1 MLDQILKNK
10 AGPERAEIMKK
21 ACQVRVYE
29 RKKFVR
35 EKDCREI
42 GFILSPPPTVIP
54 LRDSLNEFLVMDT
67 PHFLSTTVILC
78 CVFYRILTLF
88 WRKHYNYRS
97 RMITSRLVLS
107 ALTVWL
113 LCFRNSW
120 MPFPLCINSIHILS
134 LCVSTPSQP
143 STITLDTLRV
153 HDRYYCSF
161 KSALSGCVAVARRES
176 MRMRERASYYSL
188 PITVSLQVY
197 NISVIDGCSEVRSLS
212 TVSSLHF
219 FLSWKWP
226 SHSGSNA
233 RTIPRIITRY
243 RQCVSQFVLP
253 YTSISITVFLYLCY
267 RIPISR
273 LLYPYIHVTLSLH
286 LGYRIPLYLLPY
298 PYSEWGNQIP

>member
-107 ALTVWL
+107 DPTVCL
-113 LCFRNSW
+113 LCYILWNLSETSNFSHRIKQCIFRLWNDQTPPS
-120 MPFPLCINSIHILS
+120 LS
-134 LCVSTPSQP
+134 RRNTEQCWWRCALFETYCQP
-143 STITLDTLRV
+143 
-153 HDRYYCSF
+153 
-161 KSALSGCVAVARRES
+161 
-176 MRMRERASYYSL
+176 
-188 PITVSLQVY
+188 
-197 NISVIDGCSEVRSLS
+197 ISVIIDMKLSLY
-212 TVSSLHF
+212 VEL
-219 FLSWKWP
+219 L
-226 SHSGSNA
+226 SHSEREKWSKS
-233 RTIPRIITRY
+233 
-243 RQCVSQFVLP
+243 CKLP
-253 YTSISITVFLYLCY
+253 CWK
-267 RIPISR
+267 
-273 LLYPYIHVTLSLH
+273 LLQVRFDLIDFAY
-286 LGYRIPLYLLPY
+286 
-298 PYSEWGNQIP
+298 

>member
-107 ALTVWL
+107 DPTVCL
-113 LCFRNSW
+113 LCYILWNVSGNKQFLSQDQAVHLSFVERSNSAFIITQKYRAVLVEVRAFW
-120 MPFPLCINSIHILS
+120 NILS
-134 LCVSTPSQP
+134 ADFCYYRYEAIFVCGITEPFGARKVVKIMQTAVLKAPP
-143 STITLDTLRV
+143 GTIWFNWFCILTWT
-153 HDRYYCSF
+153 
-161 KSALSGCVAVARRES
+161 
-176 MRMRERASYYSL
+176 
-188 PITVSLQVY
+188 
-197 NISVIDGCSEVRSLS
+197 
-212 TVSSLHF
+212 
-219 FLSWKWP
+219 
-226 SHSGSNA
+226 
-233 RTIPRIITRY
+233 
-243 RQCVSQFVLP
+243 
-253 YTSISITVFLYLCY
+253 
-267 RIPISR
+267 
-273 LLYPYIHVTLSLH
+273 
-286 LGYRIPLYLLPY
+286 
-298 PYSEWGNQIP
+298 